1 MSHQMI
7 FQKITTIF
15 SLAAAVVFFVLGLGY
30 STDLYTLFYFID
42 PTSFMYVDGSRIYY
56 DVQDFNRTEVLYAV
70 ILIVLAAL
78 CFMMLNNSRR
88 KYYVTNFVS
97 SGLFA
102 GFSGF
107 LSWYVYTNSLKYKEQ
122 FLTTVDFDTWK
133 MWVEMFPNDF
143 KMTTS
148 TLWFDLGVVSAVI
161 GVIAVVLVIVNV
173 VWKVLWMAKENEAM
187 KALKNARPEV
197 QR

>member
-78 CFMMLNNSRR
+78 CFMMLNNS
-88 KYYVTNFVS
+88 
-97 SGLFA
+97 
-102 GFSGF
+102 
-107 LSWYVYTNSLKYKEQ
+107 
-122 FLTTVDFDTWK
+122 
-133 MWVEMFPNDF
+133 
-143 KMTTS
+143 
-148 TLWFDLGVVSAVI
+148 
-161 GVIAVVLVIVNV
+161 
-173 VWKVLWMAKENEAM
+173 
-187 KALKNARPEV
+187 
-197 QR
+197 

>member
-1 MSHQMI
+1 
-7 FQKITTIF
+7 
-15 SLAAAVVFFVLGLGY
+15 
-30 STDLYTLFYFID
+30 
-42 PTSFMYVDGSRIYY
+42 
-56 DVQDFNRTEVLYAV
+56 
-70 ILIVLAAL
+70 
-78 CFMMLNNSRR
+78 
-88 KYYVTNFVS
+88 
-97 SGLFA
+97 
-102 GFSGF
+102 
-107 LSWYVYTNSLKYKEQ
+107 
-122 FLTTVDFDTWK
+122 
-133 MWVEMFPNDF
+133 MFPNDF